1 MKDHDHDLLQYPFS
15 SNSSYFT
22 ISFAF
27 QFSNAMDDITNAV
40 GITSNVKL
48 DSDIFALKVS
58 NLPGIGGQPTLFVSE
73 EAVPL
78 GNLEMFKW

>member
-1 MKDHDHDLLQYPFS
+1 
-15 SNSSYFT
+15 
-22 ISFAF
+22 
-27 QFSNAMDDITNAV
+27 MDDISNAV